1 MKKTFLL
8 TALAMSSCLASWAQV
23 SYDIIPRPQSVE
35 QPKKTGELILT
46 ANAEVGTDTQ
56 SEAMTRLAGMVVSNM
71 AEGPG
76 LQVAFNAKAKKPA
89 IMLALGLKSENKEA
103 YKIEVD
109 KKGVTIQGATEEGVF
124 RGIQSLY
131 KILGTEQ
138 ADTLRLPYVT
148 IQDEPRFGYRGV
160 HMDVARHFFD
170 MKEVKQY
177 IDILAL
183 HGCNQL
189 HWHITDDQGWR
200 FEVKSM
206 PELAKKSS
214 IRKQT
219 VIGHNLPIF
228 DGQEYGRDM
237 YFTQEQCR
245 EIVQYAAERY
255 INIIPEIDLPGH
267 MVAALHVYPEL
278 GCTGGPYDVWGIWG
292 VSADVLCAGNPQ
304 VLPFLKKVL
313 DEVCEVFPSKY
324 IHIGGDESPRD
335 RWKACPKCQAKMK
348 ELGLKH
354 ESELQTYINKELE
367 KYIAEKHG
375 RRIIGWDETLEGGL
389 SEDAIVMSWRGNAGG
404 IQAAKLHHEVVMT
417 PNSEC
422 YFDYYQLKNHNAQP
436 MAIGGYIP
444 VSKVYSLEPVPA
456 ELTEEEGKYILGAQ
470 CNLWSEYIT
479 APEHLE
485 FMLLPRL
492 AALCEV
498 QWTKPELKNLEN
510 FKARLPRM
518 MKMYDRKGWKY
529 CPWTE

>member
-160 HMDVARHFFD
+160 HMDVARHFFP
-170 MKEVKQY
+170 MEEVKQY

-206 PELAKKSS
+206 PELAKKGS

-245 EIVQYAAERY
+245 EIVKYAAERY

-278 GCTGGPYDVWGIWG
+278 GCTGGPYDVGGIWG
-292 VSADVLCAGNPQ
+292 VSADVLCAGNPK
-304 VLPFLKKVL
+304 VLPFLKQVL
-313 DEVCEVFPSKY
+313 DEVCAVFPSKY

-348 ELGLKH
+348 ELGLTR

-375 RRIIGWDETLEGGL
+375 RRKLGWDETLEGGL

-529 CPWTE
+529 CPRTE

>member
-8 TALAMSSCLASWAQV
+8 TALVMSSFMTARAQV
-23 SYDIIPRPQSVE
+23 SYDIIPRPLSVE
-35 QPKKTGELILT
+35 QPKKTGELLLT
-46 ANAEVGTDTQ
+46 ANAEVGIDTQ
-56 SEAMTRLAGMVVSNM
+56 SEAMTRLAGLVVSNM
-71 AEGPG
+71 AEGAG
-76 LQVAFNAKAKKPA
+76 LQVNFNAKAKKPA
-89 IMLALGLKSENKEA
+89 ITLALGLKSENKEA
-103 YKIEVD
+103 YKLTVD

-131 KILGTEQ
+131 KILGTEK

-170 MKEVKQY
+170 MNEVKKY

-206 PELAKKSS
+206 PELAKKGS

-278 GCTGGPYDVWGIWG
+278 GCTGGPYDVW
-292 VSADVLCAGNPQ
+292 A
-304 VLPFLKKVL
+304 
-313 DEVCEVFPSKY
+313 
-324 IHIGGDESPRD
+324 
-335 RWKACPKCQAKMK
+335 
-348 ELGLKH
+348 
-354 ESELQTYINKELE
+354 
-367 KYIAEKHG
+367 
-375 RRIIGWDETLEGGL
+375 
-389 SEDAIVMSWRGNAGG
+389 
-404 IQAAKLHHEVVMT
+404 
-417 PNSEC
+417 
-422 YFDYYQLKNHNAQP
+422 
-436 MAIGGYIP
+436 
-444 VSKVYSLEPVPA
+444 
-456 ELTEEEGKYILGAQ
+456 
-470 CNLWSEYIT
+470 
-479 APEHLE
+479 
-485 FMLLPRL
+485 
-492 AALCEV
+492 
-498 QWTKPELKNLEN
+498 
-510 FKARLPRM
+510 
-518 MKMYDRKGWKY
+518 
-529 CPWTE
+529 

>member
-160 HMDVARHFFD
+160 HMDVARHFFP
-170 MKEVKQY
+170 MEEVKQY

-206 PELAKKSS
+206 PELAKKGS

-245 EIVQYAAERY
+245 EIVKYAAERY

-348 ELGLKH
+348 ELGLTR

>member
-206 PELAKKSS
+206 PELAKKGS

>member
-160 HMDVARHFFD
+160 HMDVARHFFP
-170 MKEVKQY
+170 MEEVKQY

-206 PELAKKSS
+206 PELAKKGS

-245 EIVQYAAERY
+245 EIVKYAAERY

-348 ELGLKH
+348 DLGLTR

-367 KYIAEKHG
+367 KDIAEKHG

-529 CPWTE
+529 CPRTE

>member
-206 PELAKKSS
+206 PELAKKGS

-245 EIVQYAAERY
+245 EIVKYAAERY

-292 VSADVLCAGNPQ
+292 VSADVLCAGNPK